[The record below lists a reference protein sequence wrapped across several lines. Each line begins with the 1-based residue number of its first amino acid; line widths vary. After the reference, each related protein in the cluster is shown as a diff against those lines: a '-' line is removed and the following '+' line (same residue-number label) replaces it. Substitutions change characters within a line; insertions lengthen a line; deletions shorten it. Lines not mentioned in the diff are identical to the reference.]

1 MSSPDAP
8 RTPSSSLPK
17 ENADKTP
24 IQPPGTTAA
33 TTPSKNDSLAPT
45 TNTKPPVST
54 DPTATVTT
62 TATDKNNAL
71 ETTTTTTKTTTP
83 AAATAPADGSEG
95 VAKAILKPSTGS
107 TTPRA
112 GAEDGEALEPSKSGT
127 SSGTALHPVGKYPL
141 PPPVLST
148 SEPNNKNN
156 TSIVLPVVNAGRDNT
171 EEDNASEIASDIQ
184 EHSQN
189 SDNGSIHLAALDDEE
204 TEVGQTNG
212 HTIEAVAKEGVST
225 APADNNNN
233 SDSKPPANKVVTSGT
248 EAPVSVVN
256 ASIASSAVKGQAPS
270 TTVGPSE
277 ERQHEEPEESVASY
291 TSPNFEWARI
301 LQKRLGKN
309 LSDAQ
314 LLARSN
320 SMLASPSILAQ
331 SLTQVIPSLQVK
343 ESSPL
348 SPGTTIKYQTAEEL
362 FDRPAS
368 IEPSLPAYKPDEQLA
383 RDDPFPSSAFAS
395 SSQGPLLLFAPLN
408 PDQLYGK
415 NPTTIPPTAPPPA
428 AENSS
433 QLRVPRSQ
441 PQPPP
446 TTSPAQMQQPHHQS
460 AAQQPGLVAAHA
472 IPTQRN
478 SPISIPHSMATPTQ
492 PPRNHLGGELH
503 QSPLMSRD
511 AGPGARN
518 MRHSIGMHIQDD
530 RLAANSHSN
539 ANHRTLNAQNS
550 SSSLVGT
557 SMPPKDQ
564 HGATTSNYPIAPI
577 QYTPLTQYKPIKK
590 AHSLPAPVKEAP
602 APVLAPSADPSTDTA
617 HDKEAAATT
626 PTPAGATQEETKPDP
641 TSISAAAAD
650 TAPQWALEAMSGFS
664 DINFDTTL
672 PAGAAVA
679 SALASTSHASE
690 APSKAPMV
698 IPPISVRSRSNLSVN
713 DASPGQ
719 AKQIQSPFES
729 TQLNIELNHHA
740 TTAEQ
745 KPTGPTT
752 VDPANL
758 STSAPLASPTLA
770 LLSLQQPSLYS
781 APLQDPTVPFDQ
793 RSSPVRHGHS
803 VQGNHQAGRS
813 ISSLREVQMGH
824 AGIERASL
832 DVGHQRRGD
841 TASLSDITP
850 SATTGV
856 PPMFDLGSG
865 YQISWLPQ
873 SRPILPRRDDV
884 NSIDVPALTGKQL
897 LPLESREVQINK
909 QDPCLQFKHIGEA
922 LRHWG
927 LLMPE
932 GNAFANLDGK
942 GIECGSWDWSFTLGK
957 AEMVAKAIHDKT
969 QLRVG
974 SRVALVFR
982 ISEILEFVA
991 AFYGAILAGM
1001 VPVLVNQIQ
1010 EFSEMVYIMTSARV
1024 ELALT
1029 TQFNHQALHK
1039 DMRKGSLWPAG
1050 VTWWQ
1055 TDILETWAPKNNQQ
1069 ERSPLPDNELAYIEY
1084 TKSASGELKGVAV
1097 SHLNL
1102 MTQCRSLYVSFLW
1115 RPALFRD
1122 KHNHLQ
1128 ADPNLTADASVAH
1141 SMDGKVNPDKPALP
1155 GTVMSW
1161 LEPRQQSGLVLG
1173 AIMGVFCGNFTVF
1186 MEAGI
1191 TAVSGLW
1198 AHSVAAYRANIAFT
1212 DYSGIQRLLKNY
1224 RINPQATTTP
1234 SRPDLRFLHT
1244 VYVDVQCNNVRL
1256 NREFLDDFLYP
1267 LGMIQRFCISKD
1279 DLPELEAAS
1288 KKCRSDLGL
1297 ITFLSLPDHG
1307 GMIVALRDPLTH
1319 PKGVEK
1325 IELRKTHRMSVLP
1338 KPRRPSL
1345 DQVDDSN
1352 DQGGKNSA
1360 ADANGHGSLM
1370 NSPVSSLTSGEYLLH
1385 RAALRANR
1393 IVVLAT
1399 GKEAFDRR
1407 NEEGA
1412 VLVGAFGYALAQTSV
1427 LVVDPETLA
1436 LSLPDTVGEIWISY
1450 PGQPMTF
1457 WGLPEHSQEIFQA
1470 KPYIVTEEAMI
1481 PQVYVGDG
1489 SERLLRTGLL
1499 GAVIEGRIV
1508 VFGSYWDRLQQDLAD
1523 PMKTIGVQYEYHHAS
1538 DLSQTLFNRV
1548 GGISELSI
1556 FECQVNKDYLP
1567 VICIEITKESRANGQ
1582 PINTVAQQVAI
1593 NTRYILQEVNAL
1605 RSYCIAVWDMNAL
1618 PRIFK
1623 NGRRVVDHALCKVM
1637 FTMGRI
1643 YKLLYFATFTDDVLF
1658 NIPRGDD
1665 LGNGF
1670 WSRECAVKRQ
1680 RRQGSAMRFVQYTSN
1695 IASSDAYDE
1704 KANVFMGKFHNITD
1718 IVMWRS
1724 MIQPDEAAF
1733 VELDSRGKEQRTIS
1747 FKKFNQRVTGYAMYL
1762 EKKCALKAGDHVILW
1777 FSQDLDYV
1785 VTLHAC
1791 WVLGLIPI
1799 PLQLPDQPHTNTHQ
1813 TAVSLVGLGATING
1827 PAITGT
1833 NATANHASAA
1843 ANRIGEEKK
1852 SAILTALFCILDE
1865 VKVKAILGNM
1875 ATDDFLK
1882 QKTTGTSL
1890 RARRAAFSP
1899 IYMQTPEAFSTAD
1912 IFLPAFHNVT
1922 KAPKNKQTLGALS
1935 GYAPRKEWF
1944 AASYPAVYLIDPE
1957 VRVGSV
1963 AFRKL
1968 LKLNHETLNSLCRN
1982 QKLQFKVL
1990 SGQANIACMTIFN
2003 GLGFIRGCLSGI
2015 YNGGPTILLQPA
2027 DVYANPGVWIEAVA
2041 RYKAH
2046 DVALTYPLLEQLL
2059 QRLDAT
2065 TSHSTVSL
2073 ESIKN
2078 FVVCGHERIQRNALG
2093 LNRLNALKLDAA
2105 SINLVY
2111 SHPLNLM
2118 VTSQSDRATG
2128 PIRIHVSSKQLRY
2141 GIISPTTE
2149 GDDKTGIWLEDVGT
2163 PTVCTS
2169 VAIVNP
2175 ETMEVCTSNQVGE
2188 IWVCSDSSTNGFYY
2202 PPGYQSNPSQ
2212 PQPFGA
2218 CIAGYDSRVRY
2229 VRTGDLGFLW
2239 NNQQHQLANQGQWNP
2254 GQSAVGLFQLF
2265 VLGSLDESFHVQGL
2279 LHFAADIESTV
2290 ESSHANVAAQGCVAF
2305 RTPKGKAICV
2315 VKVQKQDPEVLV
2327 SMYIPLMH
2335 AILDQHQFLPDT
2347 IALVGDGVSTARRAS
2362 DGLKPRD
2369 TIAGLYL
2376 SDRLPLLHLHYCHG
2390 KPLAPIA
2397 GNMLPLTGESP
2408 PNSRGSNRSHGH
2420 QSGNQQ
2426 PTLISQPQPTSQQQQ
2441 LSTASSGSR
2450 LVTGIGP
2457 APMSNLR
2464 GGSAPAHMY
2473 GSGYSGSNSHSPV
2486 EPHGNN
2492 GNRNSIFGS
2501 PLLANIPMP
2510 PGAINPLVQSPMGN
2524 NAAGG
2529 LGGGGYIPQTQYQQS
2544 GYGVVPIS
2552 APTSIP
2558 MSTSTPS
2565 HHQQSVSPPN
2575 TGMGYPS
2582 VLAHATAAL
2591 GTFDG
2596 NGRPMS
2602 QQGFISSPP
2611 NTGGSN
2617 NTQSSS
2623 TVASGTSGRGPSSGD
2638 RPRGLQQQ
2646 HSHLS
2651 QQPSTG
2657 GQRATHPRQIRGQ
2670 EARSSSSEEL
2680 RLDGK
2685 PGSGGA
2691 VKNIMKGVNA
2701 KWSEMRKAG
2710 LN

>member
-33 TTPSKNDSLAPT
+33 TTSSKNDSLAPI
-45 TNTKPPVST
+45 TNTKPLAPT

-62 TATDKNNAL
+62 TATDKNNTS
-71 ETTTTTTKTTTP
+71 ETTITTTTTTTP
-83 AAATAPADGSEG
+83 AAATATADAGAG
-95 VAKAILKPSTGS
+95 AANAIVKSSAGS

-112 GAEDGEALEPSKSGT
+112 GAKDGEALEPSKSGT
-127 SSGTALHPVGKYPL
+127 SSGTALHPVANYPL
-141 PPPVLST
+141 PPPFLST
-148 SEPNNKNN
+148 SEPNSKNN
-156 TSIVLPVVNAGRDNT
+156 TPIVPPLVNAGKDNT

-184 EHSQN
+184 EHSQH
-189 SDNGSIHLAALDDEE
+189 SDNGSIQLVALDDEE
-204 TEVGQTNG
+204 NEAGQTNG
-212 HTIEAVAKEGVST
+212 HSVEVVAKEGGST
-225 APADNNNN
+225 APADNNSNRDN
-233 SDSKPPANKVVTSGT
+233 KPPADNVVASGT

-256 ASIASSAVKGQAPS
+256 TS
-270 TTVGPSE
+270 T
-277 ERQHEEPEESVASY
+277 
-291 TSPNFEWARI
+291 WARI

-343 ESSPL
+343 ETSPL

-368 IEPSLPAYKPDEQLA
+368 IEPSHPAYKPDEQPA

-395 SSQGPLLLFAPLN
+395 SSHGPLLLFAPLN

-415 NPTTIPPTAPPPA
+415 NPTTIPPTAPPPPA
-428 AENSS
+428 ADNSS

-446 TTSPAQMQQPHHQS
+446 TTSPAQMQQPHHQP
-460 AAQQPGLVAAHA
+460 AAQQPGLVAIHA

-478 SPISIPHSMATPTQ
+478 SPISIPHSMATATPTQ
-492 PPRNHLGGELH
+492 PSRNHLGGELH

-511 AGPGARN
+511 VGPGARN
-518 MRHSIGMHIQDD
+518 VRHSIGVHIQDD

-539 ANHRTLNAQNS
+539 ANHKTLNAQNS
-550 SSSLVGT
+550 SSSLVAT
-557 SMPPKDQ
+557 SMPPNVKDQ
-564 HGATTSNYPIAPI
+564 HGATVSNYPIAPI

-590 AHSLPAPVKEAP
+590 AHSLPAHVKETPAPVKETP
-602 APVLAPSADPSTDTA
+602 APVLTPSADPPTDTA
-617 HDKEAAATT
+617 HDQELVAAT
-626 PTPAGATQEETKPDP
+626 PTLASAIQEESKPDP
-641 TSISAAAAD
+641 TSTSAAD
-650 TAPQWALEAMSGFS
+650 TAPQWALEALSGFS

-679 SALASTSHASE
+679 TALASTSHSSE
-690 APSKAPMV
+690 APSKTPMI

-729 TQLNIELNHHA
+729 AQLYIE
-740 TTAEQ
+740 
-745 KPTGPTT
+745 
-752 VDPANL
+752 
-758 STSAPLASPTLA
+758 
-770 LLSLQQPSLYS
+770 
-781 APLQDPTVPFDQ
+781 DPTVPFDQ

-813 ISSLREVQMGH
+813 ISSLREVQIGH
-824 AGIERASL
+824 TGIERASI

-873 SRPILPRRDDV
+873 SKPVLPRRDDI

-897 LPLESREVQINK
+897 LPLEPREVQINK

-927 LLMPE
+927 QLIPE

-1055 TDILETWAPKNNQQ
+1055 TDILETWAPKNGQQ
-1069 ERSPLPDNELAYIEY
+1069 ERSPLPENELAYIEY

-1102 MTQCRSLYVSFLW
+1102 MTQCRSLYSSFLW

-1122 KHNHLQ
+1122 KHNHFQ

-1141 SMDGKVNPDKPALP
+1141 SMDGKANPDKPALS

-1198 AHSVAAYRANIAFT
+1198 AHSVAAYRANITFT

-1279 DLPELEAAS
+1279 DLPGLEVAS

-1307 GMIVALRDPLTH
+1307 GMVVALRDPLTH
-1319 PKGVEK
+1319 PKGVDK

-1345 DQVDDSN
+1345 DQVDESN
-1352 DQGGKNSA
+1352 DQGGKNSGV
-1360 ADANGHGSLM
+1360 DAHGYGSLM
-1370 NSPVSSLTSGEYLLH
+1370 NSPVSSLTAGEYLLH

-1393 IVVLAT
+1393 IIVLAT

-1407 NEEGA
+1407 NEEGT
-1412 VLVGAFGYALAQTSV
+1412 VLVGAFGYALAQY
-1427 LVVDPETLA
+1427 PETLA
-1436 LSLPDTVGEIWISY
+1436 LSLPGSVGEIWVSY

-1481 PQVYVGDG
+1481 PQVYAADG
-1489 SERLLRTGLL
+1489 SDRLLRSGLL

-1508 VFGSYWDRLQQDLAD
+1508 VFGSYWDRLQQDQAD
-1523 PMKTIGVQYEYHHAS
+1523 PMKTIGFQYEYHHSS

-1548 GGISELSI
+1548 GGISEVSI
-1556 FECQVNKDYLP
+1556 FECQVNKDFLP

-1582 PINTVAQQVAI
+1582 AINTVAQQVAI
-1593 NTRYILQEVNAL
+1593 NARFILQEVNAL

-1658 NIPRGDD
+1658 NVPQGDD

-1724 MIQPDEAAF
+1724 MIQPDDAAF

-1799 PLQLPDQPHTNTHQ
+1799 PLQLPDHPHTNAHP
-1813 TAVSLVGLGATING
+1813 TAVSLVGLGATLHG
-1827 PAITGT
+1827 PTITGS
-1833 NATANHASAA
+1833 NATTNHASAA
-1843 ANRIGEEKK
+1843 ANRISEEKK

-1882 QKTTGTSL
+1882 QKTTGTFL
-1890 RARRAAFSP
+1890 RARRAEFSP
-1899 IYMQTPEAFSTAD
+1899 VYVQTPEVFSTAD

-1944 AASYPAVYLIDPE
+1944 AATYPAVYLIDPE
-1957 VRVGSV
+1957 VPVGSA
-1963 AFRKL
+1963 AFRRL

-1982 QKLQFKVL
+1982 QKLQFKVH
-1990 SGQANIACMTIFN
+1990 SGQANIACMNIFN

-2015 YNGGPTILLQPA
+2015 YSGGPTILLQPA
-2027 DVYANPGVWIEAVA
+2027 DVYANPNVWIEAVA

-2046 DVALTYPLLEQLL
+2046 DMALTYPLLEQLL
-2059 QRLDAT
+2059 QRLDAI
-2065 TSHSTVSL
+2065 TSHSAASL

-2078 FVVCGHERIQRNALG
+2078 FVVCGHERVQRNALG
-2093 LNRLNALKLDAA
+2093 LGRLSALKLDAA
-2105 SINLVY
+2105 SVNLLY
-2111 SHPLNLM
+2111 SHSLNLM
-2118 VTSQSDRATG
+2118 VTSQSDRVTG

-2175 ETMEVCTSNQVGE
+2175 ETMEVCASNQVGE
-2188 IWVCSDSSTNGFYY
+2188 IWVCSDSSTNGFHY
-2202 PPGYQSNPSQ
+2202 PPGYQPNPSQ

-2239 NNQQHQLANQGQWNP
+2239 NNQQHQLTNQGQWNP
-2254 GQSAVGLFQLF
+2254 GQSAVGLFHLF

-2390 KPLAPIA
+2390 KPLAPVA
-2397 GNMLPLTGESP
+2397 GNMLPVTGESP
-2408 PNSRGSNRSHGH
+2408 PNSRGSNRSHGR
-2420 QSGNQQ
+2420 QSSSQQ
-2426 PTLISQPQPTSQQQQ
+2426 PTLLSQPQPTSQQQQ
-2441 LSTASSGSR
+2441 LPTASTGSR

-2464 GGSAPAHMY
+2464 GGSAPAHLY
-2473 GSGYSGSNSHSPV
+2473 GSGFSGSNNHSPV
-2486 EPHGNN
+2486 EPHGNS
-2492 GNRNSIFGS
+2492 GSRNSIFGS
-2501 PLLANIPMP
+2501 PLLLANIPMP
-2510 PGAINPLVQSPMGN
+2510 PGTINPLVQSPMGN

-2529 LGGGGYIPQTQYQQS
+2529 LGGGGYVPQTQYQQS

-2558 MSTSTPS
+2558 VSTSTPS

-2575 TGMGYPS
+2575 TGMGYPP
-2582 VLAHATAAL
+2582 VLASAIAAQA
-2591 GTFDG
+2591 TFDG
-2596 NGRPMS
+2596 IGRPMS
-2602 QQGFISSPP
+2602 QQGFVSSPP

-2623 TVASGTSGRGPSSGD
+2623 TGASGAPGRGPSSGD
-2638 RPRGLQQQ
+2638 RPRGLQHQ
-2646 HSHLS
+2646 HSHLH

>member
-17 ENADKTP
+17 ENADKTL
-24 IQPPGTTAA
+24 IQPPGITA

-45 TNTKPPVST
+45 SDTKQAVPA

-62 TATDKNNAL
+62 DKNNAS
-71 ETTTTTTKTTTP
+71 ETANITTATPAATTTTADAGKG
-83 AAATAPADGSEG
+83 AAN
-95 VAKAILKPSTGS
+95 AIVKPSAGS
-107 TTPRA
+107 TIPWA
-112 GAEDGEALEPSKSGT
+112 GAKGDEASEAPKSGT
-127 SSGTALHPVGKYPL
+127 SSGTVLHPVTKYPL
-141 PPPVLST
+141 PPPVLSS
-148 SEPNNKNN
+148 SEPNNKNA
-156 TSIVLPVVNAGRDNT
+156 SIVLPEVNAGRNNAQ
-171 EEDNASEIASDIQ
+171 EDNASEIASDIQ
-184 EHSQN
+184 EHSQH
-189 SDNGSIHLAALDDEE
+189 SDNESIRLIALDDEGNE
-204 TEVGQTNG
+204 AGQTNG
-212 HTIEAVAKEGVST
+212 YTIEAVAKEGVST
-225 APADNNNN
+225 APADIKSIN
-233 SDSKPPANKVVTSGT
+233 SDSDHKPSANKVVTSGT

-256 ASIASSAVKGQAPS
+256 ASSIPSSAARVQEPS
-270 TTVGPSE
+270 TTAEPSE
-277 ERQHEEPEESVASY
+277 ERPQEEPEESVASY

-343 ESSPL
+343 ETSPL
-348 SPGTTIKYQTAEEL
+348 SPGATIKYQTAEEL

-368 IEPSLPAYKPDEQLA
+368 IEPSLSAYKPDEQLG

-446 TTSPAQMQQPHHQS
+446 TTSPAQLQQPHHQP
-460 AAQQPGLVAAHA
+460 AAQQSGLVAVHA

-478 SPISIPHSMATPTQ
+478 SPISIPHSMATATPTQ
-492 PPRNHLGGELH
+492 APRNHLGGELH
-503 QSPLMSRD
+503 QSPLVSRD
-511 AGPGARN
+511 IGPGARN
-518 MRHSIGMHIQDD
+518 VRHSTGMHIQDD

-550 SSSLVGT
+550 SSSLVAT
-557 SMPPKDQ
+557 SMPPTAKDQ

-590 AHSLPAPVKEAP
+590 AHSLPAPVKETP
-602 APVLAPSADPSTDTA
+602 APVQTPSADHPTDTT
-617 HDKEAAATT
+617 HDQEAAATT
-626 PTPAGATQEETKPDP
+626 PTPAGATQEESKPNP
-641 TSISAAAAD
+641 TSTSVVAAD

-664 DINFDTTL
+664 DINFDSTL

-679 SALASTSHASE
+679 TTLGNTSHSTE
-690 APSKAPMV
+690 APSKVPMI
-698 IPPISVRSRSNLSVN
+698 IPPISVKSRSNLSIN

-729 TQLNIELNHHA
+729 TQLHIELNHHS

-745 KPTGPTT
+745 KPTGPTA
-752 VDPANL
+752 VDHTNIP
-758 STSAPLASPTLA
+758 TSAPLASPTLA

-781 APLQDPTVPFDQ
+781 APLQDPTAPFDQ
-793 RSSPVRHGHS
+793 RSSPVKHGHS

-813 ISSLREVQMGH
+813 ISSLREVQIGH
-824 AGIERASL
+824 TGIERASL
-832 DVGHQRRGD
+832 DVGHPRRGD
-841 TASLSDITP
+841 TASLSDINP

-873 SRPILPRRDDV
+873 SKPILPRRDDV

-897 LPLESREVQINK
+897 LPLEPREIQPDK
-909 QDPCLQFKHIGEA
+909 QDPCFQFKHIGEA

-927 LLMPE
+927 QLIPE

-982 ISEILEFVA
+982 ISEVLEFVA
-991 AFYGAILAGM
+991 AFYGAILAGV

-1055 TDILETWAPKNNQQ
+1055 TDILDTWAPKNGQQ

-1102 MTQCRSLYVSFLW
+1102 IIQCRSLYSSFLW

-1128 ADPNLTADASVAH
+1128 TDPNLTADASVAY
-1141 SMDGKVNPDKPALP
+1141 SMDGKANPDNPALS

-1198 AHSVAAYRANIAFT
+1198 AHSAAAYRANIAFT

-1244 VYVDVQCNNVRL
+1244 VYVDAQCNNMRL

-1279 DLPELEAAS
+1279 ELPGIGAAS
-1288 KKCRSDLGL
+1288 KKCRSDVGL

-1319 PKGVEK
+1319 PKGVDT
-1325 IELRKTHRMSVLP
+1325 IELRKTHRMSVLSN
-1338 KPRRPSL
+1338 PRRPSL
-1345 DQVDDSN
+1345 DQADDSN
-1352 DQGGKNSA
+1352 DQGAKKSA
-1360 ADANGHGSLM
+1360 AEAHGYGSLM
-1370 NSPVSSLTSGEYLLH
+1370 NSPVSSLTAGEYLLH

-1393 IVVLAT
+1393 IIVLAT
-1399 GKEAFDRR
+1399 GKEAFNRR
-1407 NEEGA
+1407 NEEGT
-1412 VLVGAFGYALAQTSV
+1412 VLVGAFGYALAQSSV

-1470 KPYIVTEEAMI
+1470 KPYIVTEEAMM
-1481 PQVYVGDG
+1481 PQIYKADG
-1489 SERLLRTGLL
+1489 SDKMLRTGLL

-1523 PMKTIGVQYEYHHAS
+1523 PMKTIGFQYEYHHSS

-1548 GGISELSI
+1548 GGISEVSI

-1582 PINTVAQQVAI
+1582 PINTVAQHVAI
-1593 NTRYILQEVNAL
+1593 NARYILQEVNAL
-1605 RSYCIAVWDMNAL
+1605 RSYCVAVWDMNAL

-1623 NGRRVVDHALCKVM
+1623 NGRRVVDHTLCKVM

-1670 WSRECAVKRQ
+1670 WSRECAAKRQ

-1724 MIQPDEAAF
+1724 MIQPDDAAF
-1733 VELDSRGKEQRTIS
+1733 LELDSRGKEQRTIS

-1799 PLQLPDQPHTNTHQ
+1799 PLQLPDHPPTNAHP
-1813 TAVSLVGLGATING
+1813 TAVSLVGLSATING
-1827 PAITGT
+1827 TAITGS
-1833 NATANHASAA
+1833 NATTNHALAA
-1843 ANRIGEEKK
+1843 ANRINEEKK

-1882 QKTTGTSL
+1882 QKTTGASL

-1899 IYMQTPEAFSTAD
+1899 VYVQTPEAFSTAD

-1963 AFRKL
+1963 ASRKL
-1968 LKLNHETLNSLCRN
+1968 LKLNHEILNSLCRN
-1982 QKLQFKVL
+1982 QKLQFKVH
-1990 SGQANIACMTIFN
+1990 SGQANIACMNIFN

-2015 YNGGPTILLQPA
+2015 YNGGPSILLQPA
-2027 DVYANPGVWIEAVA
+2027 DVYANPNVWIEAVA

-2046 DVALTYPLLEQLL
+2046 DVALSYPMWEQLL
-2059 QRLDAT
+2059 QRLDTT
-2065 TSHSTVSL
+2065 TSHSAATL

-2078 FVVCGHERIQRNALG
+2078 FVVCGHGRIQRQALG
-2093 LNRLNALKLDAA
+2093 LNRLTALKLDAA
-2105 SINLVY
+2105 SVNLLY

-2118 VTSQSDRATG
+2118 VTSQSDRTTG

-2149 GDDKTGIWLEDVGT
+2149 GDDQTGIWLEDVGT

-2188 IWVCSDSSTNGFYY
+2188 IWVCSDSSTNGFHY
-2202 PPGYQSNPSQ
+2202 PPGYQSNPAQ
-2212 PQPFGA
+2212 AQPFEA

-2265 VLGSLDESFHVQGL
+2265 VLGSLDESFHVHGL

-2305 RTPKGKAICV
+2305 RTPKGKSICV
-2315 VKVQKQDPEVLV
+2315 VKVRKQDPEVLV

-2408 PNSRGSNRSHGH
+2408 PNSRGSNRSHGQ
-2420 QSGNQQ
+2420 QSSNQQ
-2426 PTLISQPQPTSQQQQ
+2426 PTLISQPQPISQQQQ
-2441 LSTASSGSR
+2441 LPTASTGNR
-2450 LVTGIGP
+2450 LLTGIGP
-2457 APMSNLR
+2457 APISNLR
-2464 GGSAPAHMY
+2464 SGTAPAHMY
-2473 GSGYSGSNSHSPV
+2473 GSGYSGSNNHSPV
-2486 EPHGNN
+2486 EPHGNS
-2492 GNRNSIFGS
+2492 GNRNSVIGS
-2501 PLLANIPMP
+2501 PLLVANIPMP
-2510 PGAINPLVQSPMGN
+2510 PGAINPLNQSSMVN
-2524 NAAGG
+2524 NAVGG
-2529 LGGGGYIPQTQYQQS
+2529 LGGGGYVPQTQYQQS
-2544 GYGVVPIS
+2544 GHGVVPNS
-2552 APTSIP
+2552 ASASIP
-2558 MSTSTPS
+2558 VSVSTPS
-2565 HHQQSVSPPN
+2565 QHQQSMSPPS

-2582 VLAHATAAL
+2582 VLASATAAKVTL
-2591 GTFDG
+2591 EGF
-2596 NGRPMS
+2596 GRPMS

-2623 TVASGTSGRGPSSGD
+2623 TSASGD
-2638 RPRGLQQQ
+2638 RPRGLQHQ
-2646 HSHLS
+2646 HSHVH

-2657 GQRATHPRQIRGQ
+2657 GQRLTYPRQIRGH

-2685 PGSGGA
+2685 PGSSGA

>member
-17 ENADKTP
+17 DNADKTP

-33 TTPSKNDSLAPT
+33 TTSSKNDSLAPI
-45 TNTKPPVST
+45 TNAKPLTT

-62 TATDKNNAL
+62 TATDKNNAS
-71 ETTTTTTKTTTP
+71 ETTIATTTTTP
-83 AAATAPADGSEG
+83 AAATATADAGAG
-95 VAKAILKPSTGS
+95 AANAIVKPSAGS

-112 GAEDGEALEPSKSGT
+112 GAKDGEALEPSKSGT
-127 SSGTALHPVGKYPL
+127 SSGTALHPVANYPL
-141 PPPVLST
+141 PPPFLST

-156 TSIVLPVVNAGRDNT
+156 TSIVHPLVNADGDST

-184 EHSQN
+184 EHSQH
-189 SDNGSIHLAALDDEE
+189 SDNGSIQLVALDDEE
-204 TEVGQTNG
+204 NEAGQTNG
-212 HTIEAVAKEGVST
+212 HTVEVVAKEGGST

-233 SDSKPPANKVVTSGT
+233 SDNKPPANKVVTSGT

-256 ASIASSAVKGQAPS
+256 ISKAPS
-270 TTVGPSE
+270 TTVEPSE
-277 ERQHEEPEESVASY
+277 GRPHEEPEESVASY

-343 ESSPL
+343 ETSPL

-368 IEPSLPAYKPDEQLA
+368 IEPSVPAYKPDEQPA

-395 SSQGPLLLFAPLN
+395 SSHGPLLLFAPLN

-446 TTSPAQMQQPHHQS
+446 TTSPAQMQQPHHQP
-460 AAQQPGLVAAHA
+460 AAQQPGLVAIHA

-478 SPISIPHSMATPTQ
+478 SPISIPHSMATATPTQ
-492 PPRNHLGGELH
+492 PSRNHLGGELH

-518 MRHSIGMHIQDD
+518 IRHSIGVHIQDD

-539 ANHRTLNAQNS
+539 TNHRTLNAQNS
-550 SSSLVGT
+550 SSSLVAT
-557 SMPPKDQ
+557 SMPPNVKDQ
-564 HGATTSNYPIAPI
+564 HGATVSNYPIAPI

-590 AHSLPAPVKEAP
+590 AHSLPAPVKETPAPIKETP
-602 APVLAPSADPSTDTA
+602 APVLTPSADPPTDTA
-617 HDKEAAATT
+617 HDQDLAATT
-626 PTPAGATQEETKPDP
+626 PTPASAIQEESKPDP
-641 TSISAAAAD
+641 TSTSAAD
-650 TAPQWALEAMSGFS
+650 TAPQWALEALSGFS

-672 PAGAAVA
+672 PVGAAVA
-679 SALASTSHASE
+679 TTLASTSHSSE
-690 APSKAPMV
+690 APSKTPMI

-729 TQLNIELNHHA
+729 AQQNIE
-740 TTAEQ
+740 
-745 KPTGPTT
+745 
-752 VDPANL
+752 
-758 STSAPLASPTLA
+758 
-770 LLSLQQPSLYS
+770 
-781 APLQDPTVPFDQ
+781 
-793 RSSPVRHGHS
+793 RSSPVKHGHN

-813 ISSLREVQMGH
+813 ISSLREVQIGH
-824 AGIERASL
+824 MGIERASL

-873 SRPILPRRDDV
+873 SQPLLPRRDDI

-897 LPLESREVQINK
+897 LPLEPREVQINK

-927 LLMPE
+927 QLMPE

-1039 DMRKGSLWPAG
+1039 DMRKGALWPAG

-1055 TDILETWAPKNNQQ
+1055 TDILETWAPKNGQQ
-1069 ERSPLPDNELAYIEY
+1069 ERSPLPENELAYIEY

-1102 MTQCRSLYVSFLW
+1102 MTQCRSLYSSFLW

-1122 KHNHLQ
+1122 KHNHFQ

-1141 SMDGKVNPDKPALP
+1141 SMDGKVNPDKPALS

-1198 AHSVAAYRANIAFT
+1198 AHSVAAYRANITFT

-1279 DLPELEAAS
+1279 DLPGLEAAS

-1319 PKGVEK
+1319 PKGVDK

-1345 DQVDDSN
+1345 DQADDSN
-1352 DQGGKNSA
+1352 DQGSKNSA
-1360 ADANGHGSLM
+1360 ADAHGYGSLM
-1370 NSPVSSLTSGEYLLH
+1370 NSPVSSLTAGEYLLH

-1393 IVVLAT
+1393 IIVLAT

-1407 NEEGA
+1407 NEEGT
-1412 VLVGAFGYALAQTSV
+1412 VLVGAFGYALAQSSV

-1436 LSLPDTVGEIWISY
+1436 LSLPDSVGEIWVSY

-1481 PQVYVGDG
+1481 PQVYAADG
-1489 SERLLRTGLL
+1489 SDRLLRTGLL

-1508 VFGSYWDRLQQDLAD
+1508 VFGSYWDRLQQDQAD
-1523 PMKTIGVQYEYHHAS
+1523 PMKTIGFQYEYHHAS

-1548 GGISELSI
+1548 GGISEVSI
-1556 FECQVNKDYLP
+1556 FECQVNKDFLP

-1593 NTRYILQEVNAL
+1593 NARYILQEVNAL

-1658 NIPRGDD
+1658 NVPQGDD
-1665 LGNGF
+1665 LANGF
-1670 WSRECAVKRQ
+1670 WSRECAAKRQ

-1724 MIQPDEAAF
+1724 MIQPDDAAF

-1799 PLQLPDQPHTNTHQ
+1799 PLQLPDHPHTNAHP
-1813 TAVSLVGLGATING
+1813 TAVSLVGLGAAING
-1827 PAITGT
+1827 PTIAGS
-1833 NATANHASAA
+1833 NATTNHASAA
-1843 ANRIGEEKK
+1843 ANRISEEKK

-1890 RARRAAFSP
+1890 RARRAEFSP
-1899 IYMQTPEAFSTAD
+1899 VYVQTPEAFSTAD

-1944 AASYPAVYLIDPE
+1944 AATYPAVYLIDPE

-1963 AFRKL
+1963 AFRRL

-1982 QKLQFKVL
+1982 QKLQFKVH
-1990 SGQANIACMTIFN
+1990 SGQANIACMNIFN

-2015 YNGGPTILLQPA
+2015 YSGGPTVLLQPA
-2027 DVYANPGVWIEAVA
+2027 DVYANPNVWIEAVS
-2041 RYKAH
+2041 RYK
-2046 DVALTYPLLEQLL
+2046 ALTYPLLEQLL
-2059 QRLDAT
+2059 QRLDSI
-2065 TSHSTVSL
+2065 TSHSTASL

-2078 FVVCGHERIQRNALG
+2078 FVVCGHERVQRNALG
-2093 LNRLNALKLDAA
+2093 LSRLSALKLDAA
-2105 SINLVY
+2105 SVNILY
-2111 SHPLNLM
+2111 SHSLNLM

-2188 IWVCSDSSTNGFYY
+2188 IWVCSDSSTNGFHY
-2202 PPGYQSNPSQ
+2202 PPGYQPNPSQ

-2239 NNQQHQLANQGQWNP
+2239 NNQHHQLANQGQWNP

-2347 IALVGDGVSTARRAS
+2347 IALVGDSVSTARRAS

-2390 KPLAPIA
+2390 KPLAPVL
-2397 GNMLPLTGESP
+2397 GNMLPVTGESP

-2420 QSGNQQ
+2420 QSSSQQ
-2426 PTLISQPQPTSQQQQ
+2426 STLISQPQPISQQQQ
-2441 LSTASSGSR
+2441 LPTATTGSR

-2464 GGSAPAHMY
+2464 GGSAPAHLY
-2473 GSGYSGSNSHSPV
+2473 GSGFSGSNNHSPV
-2486 EPHGNN
+2486 EPHGNS
-2492 GNRNSIFGS
+2492 GSRNSIFGS
-2501 PLLANIPMP
+2501 PLLLANIPMP
-2510 PGAINPLVQSPMGN
+2510 PGTINPLVQSPMGN
-2524 NAAGG
+2524 NAVGG
-2529 LGGGGYIPQTQYQQS
+2529 LGGGGYVPQTQYQQS
-2544 GYGVVPIS
+2544 GYGAVPIS

-2558 MSTSTPS
+2558 VSISTPP

-2575 TGMGYPS
+2575 TGMGYPPVIVS
-2582 VLAHATAAL
+2582 AMAVQA
-2591 GTFDG
+2591 TFDG
-2596 NGRPMS
+2596 IGRPMS
-2602 QQGFISSPP
+2602 QQGFVSSPP

-2623 TVASGTSGRGPSSGD
+2623 TGASSAPGRGPSSGD
-2638 RPRGLQQQ
+2638 RPRGLQHQ
-2646 HSHLS
+2646 HSHLH

>member
-1 MSSPDAP
+1 MSSPD
-8 RTPSSSLPK
+8 TTSLPK

-24 IQPPGTTAA
+24 IQQPGTSAS
-33 TTPSKNDSLAPT
+33 TPSKTDSLAPT
-45 TNTKPPVST
+45 GTPKATVPT

-62 TATDKNNAL
+62 TTTNKNKTP
-71 ETTTTTTKTTTP
+71 ETTTSTTTATP
-83 AAATAPADGSEG
+83 AAITATADASATNTI
-95 VAKAILKPSTGS
+95 VKPSVGS

-112 GAEDGEALEPSKSGT
+112 GAKDGEVLEPSKSGT
-127 SSGTALHPVGKYPL
+127 SSGTVLHPVAKYP
-141 PPPVLST
+141 PPPPILPT
-148 SEPNNKNN
+148 LEPSNKN
-156 TSIVLPVVNAGRDNT
+156 TTTIVLPEVNTTRINAQQ
-171 EEDNASEIASDIQ
+171 DNASEFASDIQ
-184 EHSQN
+184 EHSQH
-189 SDNGSIHLAALDDEE
+189 SDHGSILLIALDDDENE
-204 TEVGQTNG
+204 TGQTNG
-212 HTIEAVAKEGVST
+212 HTIEAVAKEGAST
-225 APADNNNN
+225 APTDSNNNN
-233 SDSKPPANKVVTSGT
+233 SDNKPPAGKAVTSGT
-248 EAPVSVVN
+248 EVPVSVVN
-256 ASIASSAVKGQAPS
+256 ASSTPSSGAGVQTSSTAPEALEE
-270 TTVGPSE
+270 GPPGELE
-277 ERQHEEPEESVASY
+277 ETAASY

-343 ESSPL
+343 ETSPL
-348 SPGTTIKYQTAEEL
+348 SPGATIKYQTAEEL

-368 IEPSLPAYKPDEQLA
+368 IEPSHPAYKPDEQLP

-415 NPTTIPPTAPPPA
+415 NATTIPPKAPPPA

-441 PQPPP
+441 PQP
-446 TTSPAQMQQPHHQS
+446 
-460 AAQQPGLVAAHA
+460 AAQQPGLVAVHA

-478 SPISIPHSMATPTQ
+478 SPISIPHSMATATPTQ
-492 PPRNHLGGELH
+492 APRNHLTTLPGGELH

-511 AGPGARN
+511 MGTSARN
-518 MRHSIGMHIQDD
+518 VRHSIGVHIQDD

-539 ANHRTLNAQNS
+539 VNHRTLNAQNS
-550 SSSLVGT
+550 SSSLVATG
-557 SMPPKDQ
+557 MPPAAKDQ
-564 HGATTSNYPIAPI
+564 HGATISNYPIAPI

-590 AHSLPAPVKEAP
+590 AHSLPAPVKETPSSAQT
-602 APVLAPSADPSTDTA
+602 PSADPPTDIA
-617 HDKEAAATT
+617 HDQEAAATT
-626 PTPAGATQEETKPDP
+626 PTAAVLVQEESKSDP

-650 TAPQWALEAMSGFS
+650 TAPQWALEAMSGLS
-664 DINFDTTL
+664 DINFDITL
-672 PAGAAVA
+672 PAGAA
-679 SALASTSHASE
+679 LATTLGNTSHSTE
-690 APSKAPMV
+690 APSKTPMT

-729 TQLNIELNHHA
+729 TRLNIE
-740 TTAEQ
+740 
-745 KPTGPTT
+745 
-752 VDPANL
+752 
-758 STSAPLASPTLA
+758 
-770 LLSLQQPSLYS
+770 
-781 APLQDPTVPFDQ
+781 DPTAAFDQ
-793 RSSPVRHGHS
+793 RSSPVKHGHG
-803 VQGNHQAGRS
+803 VQGNHQAGKS
-813 ISSLREVQMGH
+813 ISSLREIQTGH
-824 AGIERASL
+824 TTIERASF
-832 DVGHQRRGD
+832 DVGHPRRGD

-850 SATTGV
+850 SSTAGV

-873 SRPILPRRDDV
+873 SRPILPPKDDI

-897 LPLESREVQINK
+897 LPLEPRAIQPNN
-909 QDPCLQFKHIGEA
+909 QDPCLQFEHIGEA

-927 LLMPE
+927 QTMPE

-942 GIECGSWDWSFTLGK
+942 GIECGSWDWSFTLGR

-969 QLRVG
+969 QLRAG
-974 SRVALVFR
+974 ARVALVFR
-982 ISEILEFVA
+982 ISEVLEFVA

-1055 TDILETWAPKNNQQ
+1055 TDILETWAPKGQQ
-1069 ERSPLPDNELAYIEY
+1069 ERSSLLDNELAYIEY

-1102 MTQCRSLYVSFLW
+1102 MTQCRSLYSSFLW

-1122 KHNHLQ
+1122 KHSHLQ
-1128 ADPNLTADASVAH
+1128 TDPNLTADASVAH
-1141 SMDGKVNPDKPALP
+1141 SMDGRANPDKPTIS

-1256 NREFLDDFLYP
+1256 NREFMDDFLYP
-1267 LGMIQRFCISKD
+1267 LGMIQRFSISQD
-1279 DLPELEAAS
+1279 DLPGLEAAS
-1288 KKCRSDLGL
+1288 KKCRSDLGV
-1297 ITFLSLPDHG
+1297 IPYLSLPDHG
-1307 GMIVALRDPLTH
+1307 GMIIALRDPLTH
-1319 PKGVEK
+1319 PKGADT

-1345 DQVDDSN
+1345 DQAEDLS
-1352 DQGGKNSA
+1352 DQGTKKST
-1360 ADANGHGSLM
+1360 ADAHGYGALM
-1370 NSPVSSLTSGEYLLH
+1370 NSPMSSLTSGEYLLH

-1393 IVVLAT
+1393 VIVLAT

-1407 NEEGA
+1407 NEEGTI
-1412 VLVGAFGYALAQTSV
+1412 LVGAFGYALAQY
-1427 LVVDPETLA
+1427 PETLA
-1436 LSLPDTVGEIWISY
+1436 LSLPDAVGEIWISY
-1450 PGQPMTF
+1450 PGQPMAF

-1470 KPYIVTEEAMI
+1470 KPYIVTEETMI
-1481 PQVYVGDG
+1481 PQVYEADG

-1499 GAVIEGRIV
+1499 GTLIEGRLV

-1523 PMKTIGVQYEYHHAS
+1523 PMKTIGFQYEYHHSS

-1548 GGISELSI
+1548 GGISEVSI
-1556 FECQVNKDYLP
+1556 FECKVNNDFLP
-1567 VICIEITKESRANGQ
+1567 VICIEITKESRANGL

-1593 NTRYILQEVNAL
+1593 NARYILQEVNAL
-1605 RSYCIAVWDMNAL
+1605 RSYCVAVWDMNAL

-1643 YKLLYFATFTDDVLF
+1643 YKLLYFATFTDDILF
-1658 NIPRGDD
+1658 NVPRGDD

-1670 WSRECAVKRQ
+1670 WSRECTAKRQ

-1724 MIQPDEAAF
+1724 IIQPDEAAF

-1747 FKKFNQRVTGYAMYL
+1747 FKKFNQRVTGYAIYL

-1799 PLQLPDQPHTNTHQ
+1799 PLQLPDHPHTNTHLS
-1813 TAVSLVGLGATING
+1813 AVTLAGLGVAMNG
-1827 PAITGT
+1827 PAIAGS
-1833 NATANHASAA
+1833 NATTNVASAA
-1843 ANRIGEEKK
+1843 TNRIIEEKK

-1865 VKVKAILGNM
+1865 IKVKAILGNM
-1875 ATDDFLK
+1875 ATDEFLK
-1882 QKTTGTSL
+1882 QKATGASL

-1899 IYMQTPEAFSTAD
+1899 TYVQTPEAFSTAD

-1963 AFRKL
+1963 ASRKL

-1982 QKLQFKVL
+1982 QKLQFKVH
-1990 SGQANIACMTIFN
+1990 SGQANIACMNIFN

-2015 YNGGPTILLQPA
+2015 YNGGPTVLLQPA
-2027 DVYANPGVWIEAVA
+2027 DVYANPVVWIEAVA

-2046 DVALTYPLLEQLL
+2046 DVALTYPLLEQIL

-2065 TSHSTVSL
+2065 TSHSAATL

-2078 FVVCGHERIQRNALG
+2078 FVICGHGRIQMKALG
-2093 LNRLNALKLDAA
+2093 LNRLTSLKLDTA
-2105 SINLVY
+2105 SVNLLY

-2128 PIRIHVSSKQLRY
+2128 PIRIHVSSTQLRY
-2141 GIISPTTE
+2141 GIITPTTE
-2149 GDDKTGIWLEDVGT
+2149 GDDQTGIWLEDVGT

-2175 ETMEVCTSNQVGE
+2175 ETMEVCSSNQVGE
-2188 IWVCSDSSTNGFYY
+2188 IWVCSDSSTNGFHY
-2202 PPGYQSNPSQ
+2202 PAGYQSNPSQ
-2212 PQPFGA
+2212 SQPFGA
-2218 CIAGYDSRVRY
+2218 CISGYDSRVRY

-2239 NNQQHQLANQGQWNP
+2239 NGQQHKLANQGQWNP

-2279 LHFAADIESTV
+2279 LHFAADIERTV

-2315 VKVQKQDPEVLV
+2315 VKVRKQDPEVLV

-2335 AILDQHQFLPDT
+2335 AILNQHQFLPDT
-2347 IALVGDGVSTARRAS
+2347 IALVGDGVSTAPRAS

-2369 TIAGLYL
+2369 TVSGLYL
-2376 SDRLPLLHLHYCHG
+2376 TERLPLLHLHYCHG

-2408 PNSRGSNRSHGH
+2408 PNSRGSNRSHSQPSYNH
-2420 QSGNQQ
+2420 PTPASQSQ
-2426 PTLISQPQPTSQQQQ
+2426 PTLQPPVV
-2441 LSTASSGSR
+2441 STGSR
-2450 LVTGIGP
+2450 LLTGIGP
-2457 APMSNLR
+2457 APMSTLR
-2464 GGSAPAHMY
+2464 SGTAPVHMY
-2473 GSGYSGSNSHSPV
+2473 GAAHSGSSNHSPV
-2486 EPHGNN
+2486 EPHGGS

-2501 PLLANIPMP
+2501 PLLVANIPMP
-2510 PGAINPLVQSPMGN
+2510 PGAINPLVQSPMVN
-2524 NAAGG
+2524 NAVGG
-2529 LGGGGYIPQTQYQQS
+2529 LGGIGYVPQTQYQQS
-2544 GYGVVPIS
+2544 GHGVVPIS
-2552 APTSIP
+2552 APAAITATAS
-2558 MSTSTPS
+2558 MPS

-2575 TGMGYPS
+2575 TGMGYHS
-2582 VLAHATAAL
+2582 VTASTIAAQEN
-2591 GTFDG
+2591 F
-2596 NGRPMS
+2596 GRPVS

-2611 NTGGSN
+2611 HTGGSS
-2617 NTQSSS
+2617 NTQTSS
-2623 TVASGTSGRGPSSGD
+2623 TGASGVTGQTRGPSSGD
-2638 RPRGLQQQ
+2638 RPRGLQHQ
-2646 HSHLS
+2646 HSHLH

-2657 GQRATHPRQIRGQ
+2657 GQRATHPRQIRNQ

-2680 RLDGK
+2680 RSDGK